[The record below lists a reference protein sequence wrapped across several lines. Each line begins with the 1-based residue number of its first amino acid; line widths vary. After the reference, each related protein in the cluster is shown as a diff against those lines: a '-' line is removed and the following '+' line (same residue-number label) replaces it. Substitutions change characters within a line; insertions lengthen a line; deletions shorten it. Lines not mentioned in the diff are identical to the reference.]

1 MALWCNPLALKSE
14 QSCGVC
20 SIHDRIPPLE
30 RPLMAFNFSLR
41 KGIFPDVWELARVT
55 PIFKSGSKSEANNY
69 RPISVISVLSRILG
83 ILVHDQVCEYL
94 KASKVLK
101 NESISLPKICSRITS
116 LIDST
121 DYWHEIIY
129 LNNLISQY

>member
-30 RPLMAFNFSLR
+30 RPLMVFNFSLR

-69 RPISVISVLSRILG
+69 RRISVISGSQGFSKYWCMIKSVNTSR
-83 ILVHDQVCEYL
+83 QV
-94 KASKVLK
+94 SF
-101 NESISLPKICSRITS
+101 
-116 LIDST
+116 
-121 DYWHEIIY
+121 
-129 LNNLISQY
+129 